1 MIVNYIKKTLTPI
14 KHSFNYGLNLAHR
27 GFCILSVIICLILL
41 IPIRFLIKLIYVT
54 YKRMDYY
61 DEKFEKKV
69 WPFGKF

>member
-1 MIVNYIKKTLTPI
+1 MIVNYIKKDIAAI
-14 KHSFNYGLNLAHR
+14 KNGLNLAHR
-27 GFCILSVIICLILL
+27 GFCILSVIICLIIL
-41 IPIRFLIKLIYVT
+41 IPIRFLTKLIYVT

>member
-1 MIVNYIKKTLTPI
+1 MIVNYIKKTLTAVN
-14 KHSFNYGLNLAHR
+14 HGLNLAHR
-27 GFCILSVIICLILL
+27 GFCVLSVIICLILL

-61 DEKFEKKV
+61 NEKIEKKV

>member
-1 MIVNYIKKTLTPI
+1 MIVNYIKKGLTTS
-14 KHSFNYGLNLAHR
+14 KHGLNHSLNLAHR

-61 DEKFEKKV
+61 NEKFEKKV